1 MMILL
6 KAGNTANTFWLTPPR
21 AFARLIEMSTR
32 ADTVLDTALALPTD
46 ERAWLA
52 SELIASLDEGED
64 ADVEAAWAV
73 EIERRIA
80 EVDSGHA
87 KTVSWEEARTRI
99 KATLEKS

>member
-1 MMILL
+1 
-6 KAGNTANTFWLTPPR
+6 
-21 AFARLIEMSTR
+21 MSTR
-32 ADTVLDTALALPTD
+32 ADTILGTALALPPD

-80 EVDSGHA
+80 EVESGEA
-87 KTVSWEEARTRI
+87 KTVSWEEARARI
-99 KATLEKS
+99 KSTL